1 MLLGTVVLGGMFYA
15 ACYLLDN
22 NKDDNIELINSV
34 LKSNLSIK
42 EKDKEIHPYVKSC
55 KGNGTYIVELQKG
68 FDFTQLEKLR
78 GKIENAI
85 KCNVSIN
92 NDDFIYSIKMEK
104 AVETPTLVPFKL
116 VYTKAKDGV
125 KLAIG
130 VRGDEIIYID
140 FKSVPHLLIGGA
152 TGWGKSIFTKGLIL
166 QILHNYPSSELELF
180 DFKAGIELGDF
191 KDLKQTKTFIVK
203 PHEASDEI
211 ERIYNEIEQR
221 FDVITNAKCRDI
233 FEYNSKSNN
242 KMQYRFVI
250 IEEFTILLDI
260 QEELSVI
267 LTKALAIARATGTYF
282 IFTSQRFSA
291 DIIDSKIKANIDN
304 RVCFH
309 VADSMNSKIILDSPG
324 AEQLQHKG
332 RAILSQSG
340 QKQEFQSFYATKSDI
355 ERMTKRYF
363 EDKKAIKVIE
373 EVEGEKMIWE

>member
-1 MLLGTVVLGGMFYA
+1 MLLGTVILGGLFYA

-22 NKDDNIELINSV
+22 NKDDNVELINSV

-55 KGNGTYIVELQKG
+55 NNGSYIIELQKG
-68 FDFTQLEKLR
+68 FDFKQLEKLQ

-92 NDDFIYSIKMEK
+92 NDDFIYSIKMEEK
-104 AVETPTLVPFKL
+104 VGTPTLVPFKL
-116 VYTKAKDGV
+116 VDTKTKDGV

-130 VRGDEIIYID
+130 MCGDEMVYID

-152 TGWGKSIFTKGLIL
+152 TGWGKSIFTKVLIL
-166 QILHNYPSSELELF
+166 QILHNYPDCELELF

-191 KDLKQTKTFIVK
+191 RNLKQTKTFIIK

-211 ERIYNEIEQR
+211 ERIYNEIEYR
-221 FDVITNAKCRDI
+221 FDIITNAKCRDI

-242 KMQYRFVI
+242 KMQYKFVI

-260 QEELSVI
+260 QDELSVI
-267 LTKALAIARATGTYF
+267 LTKALAIARAVGIYF

-309 VADSMNSKIILDSPG
+309 VADAMNSKIILDSQG
-324 AEQLQHKG
+324 AEQLKYKG

-340 QKQEFQSFYATKSDI
+340 QRQEFQSFYATKTDV
-355 ERMTKRYF
+355 EQMTKRYF
-363 EDKKAIKVIE
+363 EDKKAVKVIKE
-373 EVEGEKMIWE
+373 IEGEETIWE